1 MKYSI
6 KVLNLHYRVA
16 KTTES
21 LELIN
26 TITFFLTSAI
36 VPNPE
41 MVNFVNNTGVRLL
54 LTLFFIVN
62 KVFKIPNIQ
71 HSINTREAAYSTCH
85 SNFLVLRLNMQM
97 RYKN

>member
-6 KVLNLHYRVA
+6 KVLNLHYWVA

-21 LELIN
+21 
-26 TITFFLTSAI
+26 ITFFLTSAI

-41 MVNFVNNTGVRLL
+41 MVNSVNNTGVRLL

-85 SNFLVLRLNMQM
+85 SNFLVLRPNMQM